1 MMKAVSLFSKDS
13 ALNVASLKALA
24 ARLQPRASEIKE
36 LAFAHTGPLAGFE
49 PLAAF
54 ARQP

>member
-1 MMKAVSLFSKDS
+1 MKAVRLFSNDS

-24 ARLQPRASEIKE
+24 SRLAPRKAEIRAM
-36 LAFAHTGPLAGFE
+36 AFGHSGSLVGFE

-54 ARQP
+54 AAQG